1 MYPTQPSQ
9 HPILPTHPVEGSP
22 RLQAQKLPSP
32 QLQPQH
38 LAPAQAVPPVAQ
50 PEPSEVLDTEMEADD
65 SKPQEPVQM
74 EEVQPEPQAAPQP
87 EMDPA
92 ILQQQQ
98 EEVEQLRLHMVK
110 LLHEGA
116 GSDNAAL
123 QVLNVFDTM
132 RRLRPDLKPNVE
144 MYTALLAACGGEFG
158 NAPIPDR
165 GIEVYQ
171 EMMSQGCQINMT
183 SYPGLVTILS
193 LKDVPDQARSWL
205 EEMRQNGVVP
215 SAQVFSVLISSFSR
229 AGDISSCME
238 LYVES
243 RQAGVHLSEDDY
255 STVLMLS
262 LQSPN
267 AGQFEELI
275 NGMAHSLKRT
285 KKGVWGLL
293 RRYYAG
299 LGTFKSAE
307 AKLQGPPTRPCS
319 NCKKPLGFPLVSSQ
333 TLQHLLQEANQ
344 AMLAQG
350 APPDTVQALENWF
363 QERTAGMEPKKDEEY
378 ICKNFASNKACPA
391 QAEGKCWFAHEDP
404 KEKWFDAVLDGESI
418 AGSSTGVDFF
428 EKVDMVLRSL
438 QDEGKQAVIVLS
450 VSQLQVN
457 SCPAGQEIL
466 TRWAS
471 DDIISYCPAGVKPVL
486 YWLCACFLNGG
497 SKLMGVSNSEF
508 SEPEQF
514 LQSPEFAQWKDRH
527 QVRFSFVSSEA
538 GGEEQKAL
546 LEPLKDFKHCI
557 QSHGD
562 GSWHFPDSESDSWLC
577 VVRTSD

>member
-1 MYPTQPSQ
+1 LKIGFRSEQRVWSQ
-9 HPILPTHPVEGSP
+9 
-22 RLQAQKLPSP
+22 
-32 QLQPQH
+32 
-38 LAPAQAVPPVAQ
+38 
-50 PEPSEVLDTEMEADD
+50 
-65 SKPQEPVQM
+65 
-74 EEVQPEPQAAPQP
+74 
-87 EMDPA
+87 
-92 ILQQQQ
+92 
-98 EEVEQLRLHMVK
+98 
-110 LLHEGA
+110 
-116 GSDNAAL
+116 
-123 QVLNVFDTM
+123 
-132 RRLRPDLKPNVE
+132 
-144 MYTALLAACGGEFG
+144 
-158 NAPIPDR
+158 
-165 GIEVYQ
+165 
-171 EMMSQGCQINMT
+171 
-183 SYPGLVTILS
+183 
-193 LKDVPDQARSWL
+193 
-205 EEMRQNGVVP
+205 
-215 SAQVFSVLISSFSR
+215 
-229 AGDISSCME
+229 
-238 LYVES
+238 
-243 RQAGVHLSEDDY
+243 
-255 STVLMLS
+255 
-262 LQSPN
+262 
-267 AGQFEELI
+267 
-275 NGMAHSLKRT
+275 
-285 KKGVWGLL
+285 
-293 RRYYAG
+293 
-299 LGTFKSAE
+299 
-307 AKLQGPPTRPCS
+307 
-319 NCKKPLGFPLVSSQ
+319 
-333 TLQHLLQEANQ
+333 
-344 AMLAQG
+344 
-350 APPDTVQALENWF
+350 
-363 QERTAGMEPKKDEEY
+363 KKDEEY